1 MALNLASGLQVSAHF
16 FWNRRNAAALSH
28 HGVRMEFDPVQR
40 QRASLILGF
49 IFALLA
55 VALMFVLS
63 WFKPAGQ
70 VGQSAILADRD
81 TGAIFVLVDGRL
93 HPAVNLISARLIAG
107 QANNPTFVKANEL
120 AKYPQGAS
128 VGIAGAPAAMPLR
141 TADSSEWTVC
151 DSAPDNPNAA
161 PLVTAIGGPLTGGSR
176 AMPLDSSKAVLAEH
190 NDKTYV
196 IWNGQRSA
204 IDLSNKAVALALGV
218 DTDAPPPVKLSTPLF
233 DALPATEPL
242 NSPVIPGAGGPSQ
255 FKVAPDAVV
264 GSVLSVRDL
273 QTDADNFYVLL
284 RNGVQ
289 PISPFVASLLRSS
302 NSFGDEL
309 PVVVAPDRLATV
321 PVVDTLPVDYYPT
334 NRLDLVDTGSNPV
347 TCLNWS
353 KGSTDRTAETVVLSG
368 KGLPIPIGS
377 DNRVIRLVK
386 NDRSPESIEADQVY
400 MSAGAT
406 NLVMTTGAAPDATS
420 RESMWWISDQGV
432 RYGIS
437 LDDET
442 LRALGISPPAARQAP
457 WPLIRVFAPGPALSR
472 ADAMTQHDTL
482 AAPAEAAPL
491 AEANGPQ

>member
-49 IFALLA
+49 IFAILA

-81 TGAIFVLVDGRL
+81 TGATFVLVDGRL
-93 HPAVNLISARLIAG
+93 HPAVNLISARLITG
-107 QANNPTFVKANEL
+107 QSSNPTFVKANEL
-120 AKYPQGAS
+120 AKYPQGPS

-141 TADSSEWTVC
+141 TADRSEWTVC
-151 DSAPDNPNAA
+151 DSASDKPGAP
-161 PLVTAIGGPLTGGSR
+161 PLVTAIGGPLTVGSR
-176 AMPLDSSKAVLAEH
+176 ATSLDASKAVLAEH
-190 NDKTYV
+190 DGKTYV

-218 DTDAPPPVKLSTPLF
+218 DTDSPTPVAISTPLF

-242 NSPVIPGAGGPSQ
+242 NSPVIPGAGAPSQ
-255 FKVAPDAVV
+255 FNVARDAVI

-273 QTDADNFYVLL
+273 QTDADNFYVLV

-289 PISPFVASLLRSS
+289 PISPFVASLLRSV

-309 PVVVAPDRLATV
+309 PVVVAPDRLASV
-321 PVVDTLPVDYYPT
+321 PVVDTLPIDYYPT
-334 NRLDLVDTGSNPV
+334 TRLDLVDTESNPV

-353 KGSTDRTAETVVLSG
+353 KGSTDRTSETVVLSG

-377 DNRVIRLVK
+377 DNRLIRLVK
-386 NDRSPESIEADQVY
+386 NDRSPGSIEADQVY

-442 LRALGISPPAARQAP
+442 LRALGISPSQARQAP

-491 AEANGPQ
+491 TEANGPQ

>member
-70 VGQSAILADRD
+70 VGQSGILADRD
-81 TGAIFVLVDGRL
+81 SGAIFVLVDGRL

-120 AKYPQGAS
+120 AKYPSGPS
-128 VGIAGAPAAMPLR
+128 VGIAGAPSAMPLR

-161 PLVTAIGGPLTGGSR
+161 PLVTAIGGPLSVGSR
-176 AMPLDSSKAVLAEH
+176 ATPLDASKAVLTEH
-190 NDKTYV
+190 DGKTYV

-218 DTDAPPPVKLSTPLF
+218 DTDAPEPVKISTPLF

-242 NSPVIPGAGGPSQ
+242 NSPVIPGAGAPSQ
-255 FKVAPDAVV
+255 FNVARGAVI

-289 PISPFVASLLRSS
+289 PISPFVASLLRSA

-309 PVVVAPDRLATV
+309 PVVVAPDRLASV
-321 PVVDTLPVDYYPT
+321 PVVDSLPIDYYPAT
-334 NRLDLVDTGSNPV
+334 RLELVDTASNPV

-353 KGSTDRTAETVVLSG
+353 KGSTDRTSETVVLSG

-377 DNRVIRLVK
+377 DNRLIQLVK
-386 NDRSPESIEADQVY
+386 NDRSPESVEADQVY

-406 NLVMTTGAAPDATS
+406 NLVMTTGTAPDATS

-442 LRALGISPPAARQAP
+442 LRALGISPAQARQAP

-472 ADAMTQHDTL
+472 TDAMTQHDTL
-482 AAPAEAAPL
+482 APPADAAPL
-491 AEANGPQ
+491 NQANGPQ

>member
-49 IFALLA
+49 VFALLA

-70 VGQSAILADRD
+70 VGQSTILADRD

-107 QANNPTFVKANEL
+107 QAANPTFVKANEL
-120 AKYPQGAS
+120 AKYPQGPS
-128 VGIAGAPAAMPLR
+128 VGIAGAPSTMPLR
-141 TADSSEWTVC
+141 TADNSQWTVC
-151 DSAPDNPNAA
+151 DTAPENSNAA
-161 PLVTAIGGPLTGGSR
+161 PLVTAIGGPLSVGPRTQ
-176 AMPLDSSKAVLAEH
+176 PLQPPKAVLAQH
-190 NDKTYV
+190 DDNTFV
-196 IWNGQRSA
+196 IWNGQRSQ

-218 DTDAPPPVKLSTPLF
+218 DTDAPAPVKISTPLY

-242 NSPVIPGAGGPSQ
+242 STPVIPGAGGPSQ
-255 FKVAPDAVV
+255 FNVAPDAVV

-273 QTDADNFYVLL
+273 QTDANEFYVLL

-289 PISPFVASLLRSS
+289 PISPFVATLLRSA
-302 NSFGDEL
+302 NSFGDEV
-309 PVVVAPDRLATV
+309 PIVVAPDKLARV

-334 NRLDLVDTGSNPV
+334 TRLDLVDTKANPV
-347 TCLNWS
+347 TCLSWS
-353 KGSTDRTAETVVLSG
+353 KGSTDRSAESVVLSG

-377 DNRVIRLVK
+377 DDRLLRLVK
-386 NDRSPESIEADQVY
+386 NDRTPESIEADQVY

-437 LDDET
+437 LDNET
-442 LRALGISPPAARQAP
+442 LRALGISPPMARQAP

-472 ADAMTQHDTL
+472 TDAMTQHDTL
-482 AAPAEAAPL
+482 ASPAEAAPL
-491 AEANGPQ
+491 TRPQQ